1 MQSDAITVV
10 TVRNLLMMSYEL
22 QLALYLSCSYI
33 SASCTSLT
41 SCHLRRDISP
51 DACSSYKYAMQT
63 FSQYL
68 QSLGGAST
76 KQTSLHSTMDNEN
89 IAGLY
94 KQQQNDDQ
102 FKVGSPSGSVYWT
115 AGVLLA
121 DPVLMDS
128 PHQPSTFTHHVQQT
142 PVCCE

>member
-1 MQSDAITVV
+1 
-10 TVRNLLMMSYEL
+10 
-22 QLALYLSCSYI
+22 
-33 SASCTSLT
+33 
-41 SCHLRRDISP
+41 
-51 DACSSYKYAMQT
+51 MQT

-94 KQQQNDDQ
+94 KQQQSDDQ

-115 AGVLLA
+115 AGVLHAEAQYWASHA
-121 DPVLMDS
+121 DLLPLTSSKHPRAV
-128 PHQPSTFTHHVQQT
+128 H
-142 PVCCE
+142 